1 MKPTKR
7 SRLPMG
13 RGRQRRPAGGAEP
26 GPPGMKE
33 GMWPTATW
41 QGALPNGY
49 KRLPHP
55 SVTVQFV
62 SSKLSSWFENPSPVF
77 ACPAATTPLAWPLVW
92 AGLFSRIVTQQAV
105 WAPTP
110 ASGRSPT
117 HLRTWAPATHLVAPQ
132 GLGTSPPPG
141 SLSPVALSLTKL
153 CPTPRSASTPLLGS
167 ATTATSPGLSLCTAP
182 LVGGGGGL
190 TQHHYPVCGAVPQS
204 PRSAVSAAPL
214 KPSPHHWTER
224 PVPSRIW
231 GPRAKMR
238 HLGIVPPTGPGVDS
252 FTYSV
257 TIGHLLRART
267 PGAGETGAPPHHH
280 ALRDLKCCPSVTLI

>member
-92 AGLFSRIVTQQAV
+92 AGLFSRIFTQQAFL
-105 WAPTP
+105 APTP
-110 ASGRSPT
+110 PSGARPHTSGHGLLP
-117 HLRTWAPATHLVAPQ
+117 HTWWLPRVWGPAR
-132 GLGTSPPPG
+132 PPG

-182 LVGGGGGL
+182 LVGGGGSL
-190 TQHHYPVCGAVPQS
+190 P
-204 PRSAVSAAPL
+204 AP
-214 KPSPHHWTER
+214 
-224 PVPSRIW
+224 
-231 GPRAKMR
+231 
-238 HLGIVPPTGPGVDS
+238 
-252 FTYSV
+252 
-257 TIGHLLRART
+257 
-267 PGAGETGAPPHHH
+267 
-280 ALRDLKCCPSVTLI
+280 